1 MKKKKETK
9 EKECATQVASEPK
22 RFSKTWEAV
31 LMYKGT
37 TIVNDPTLLQ

>member
-1 MKKKKETK
+1 MKTKKETNK
-9 EKECATQVASEPK
+9 RECTSQSTNEPK

-37 TIVNDPTLLQ
+37 TIINDPSLLQ

>member
-1 MKKKKETK
+1 MKTKKETNK
-9 EKECATQVASEPK
+9 KECTPQSTKEPR

-37 TIVNDPTLLQ
+37 TIINDPSLLQ

>member
-1 MKKKKETK
+1 MKIKKETNK
-9 EKECATQVASEPK
+9 RECASQSTNEPK

-37 TIVNDPTLLQ
+37 TIINDPSLLQ

>member
-1 MKKKKETK
+1 MKTRKETSK
-9 EKECATQVASEPK
+9 KECASQSTNEPK

-37 TIVNDPTLLQ
+37 TIINDPSLLQ

>member
-1 MKKKKETK
+1 MKTKKETNK
-9 EKECATQVASEPK
+9 KECTTTVANEPR

>member
-1 MKKKKETK
+1 MKTKKETNK
-9 EKECATQVASEPK
+9 KECTSQVASEPR

-37 TIVNDPTLLQ
+37 TIVNDPSLLK

>member
-1 MKKKKETK
+1 MKTKKETNK
-9 EKECATQVASEPK
+9 KGYTSTSTNETR

-37 TIVNDPTLLQ
+37 TIINDPSLLQ